1 MTRESGVRWPRI
13 VQPARP
19 AFCISPMRRVRRE
32 RTAAKADAGAEAS
45 SPNARRAV
53 ARRRARKRGCGR
65 ATTSQ
70 AETAQGGQDRA
81 TEGQTHTR
89 GASRARSEDHPNDD
103 VTVRPQLAEAGGN

>member
-53 ARRRARKRGCGR
+53 ERRRARKRGCRR
-65 ATTSQ
+65 ATASPKRRKEARTELVKVRLTPEER
-70 AETAQGGQDRA
+70 AELKAM
-81 TEGQTHTR
+81 
-89 GASRARSEDHPNDD
+89 
-103 VTVRPQLAEAGGN
+103 AGR